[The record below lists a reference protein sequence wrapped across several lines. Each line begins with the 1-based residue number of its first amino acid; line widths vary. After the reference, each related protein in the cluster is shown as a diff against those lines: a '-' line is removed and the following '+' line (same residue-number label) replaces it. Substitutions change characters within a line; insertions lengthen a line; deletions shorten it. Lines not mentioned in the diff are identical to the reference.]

1 MVKPLLRR
9 GGVMPPEAFDNS
21 YGGLIKRK
29 QKKYR
34 TAGKAFGVEGFT
46 MDTAK
51 WIPIIVIVVIF
62 VIALFFSMKTTAK
75 S

>member
-21 YGGLIKRK
+21 YGGLIQRKR
-29 QKKYR
+29 KKYR

-46 MDTAK
+46 MDTST
-51 WIPIIVIVVIF
+51 WIPIVVTLVIIVII
-62 VIALFFSMKTTAK
+62 VIAVKMNKKA
-75 S
+75 